1 MNIFK
6 IHRSPLFIRIVF
18 VLAIF
23 MMLLVS
29 ALTYRHVESINIS
42 SESLENTYKVSI
54 EIEDLFSNIK
64 NLEIERRNFLLTK
77 NEKLPQLIFATKA
90 QISLNIKQI
99 SKLTAEN
106 SDQKKHIKELQILL
120 NEKFKIVEEALINY
134 DTFTSE
140 KIKENLLEGR
150 RVMDRISIV
159 IEKMLSI
166 EQDLLLKRDLTN
178 SSLTSTT
185 PKIILFTT
193 IICNKM

>member
-64 NLEIERRNFLLTK
+64 NLEIERRN
-77 NEKLPQLIFATKA
+77 
-90 QISLNIKQI
+90 
-99 SKLTAEN
+99 
-106 SDQKKHIKELQILL
+106 
-120 NEKFKIVEEALINY
+120 
-134 DTFTSE
+134 
-140 KIKENLLEGR
+140 
-150 RVMDRISIV
+150 
-159 IEKMLSI
+159 
-166 EQDLLLKRDLTN
+166 
-178 SSLTSTT
+178 
-185 PKIILFTT
+185 
-193 IICNKM
+193 